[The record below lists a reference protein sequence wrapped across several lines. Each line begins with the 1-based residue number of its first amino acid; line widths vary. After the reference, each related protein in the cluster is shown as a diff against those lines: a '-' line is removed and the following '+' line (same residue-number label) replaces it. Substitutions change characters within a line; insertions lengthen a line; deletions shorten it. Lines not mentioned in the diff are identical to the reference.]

1 MQTCILFRGK
11 VNWTDDSESLAFGDE
26 GVPCSGALS
35 RTAYGALGLTS
46 SRCIAPAENGG
57 DEVLPITLR
66 DTGALTRM
74 FAIADSGRTR
84 TACTPWLSRAQT
96 IHSPGGR
103 ASVIVLLRR

>member
-46 SRCIAPAENGG
+46 SRCIAPAQNGG
-57 DEVLPITLR
+57 DGVLADHTAWYW
-66 DTGALTRM
+66 GADPDVRYRRLG
-74 FAIADSGRTR
+74 AHNG
-84 TACTPWLSRAQT
+84 CV
-96 IHSPGGR
+96 HSL
-103 ASVIVLLRR
+103 A